1 MAYPITQE
9 VLDLFTTQ
17 HRQIVDITFNGVAE
31 TKTLTEKDVI
41 QGGLSIDRYC
51 VSGSRIEIGSAVAAE
66 LSLTLDNTDGKFNDT
81 TFEGAELFINVGT
94 KKWEARK
101 WENAVEHFIPM
112 GYFTVD
118 NSPRKL
124 SHITLSALDRM
135 VHFDKDVE
143 PERLSFPMTVGNL
156 LEQICNICNV
166 ELATDILTLINQD
179 YVINEYPQGDD
190 LIYRQL
196 LMWIAEI
203 TGTCA
208 YIDWE
213 GKLRLEWYK
222 TESSA
227 RIDATMR
234 FSSDLLENALTISGV
249 RIKVSDEENVLYG
262 DESYALLIEGNNL
275 IQHDSEA
282 LAQSIYN
289 KVGGFTYTPY
299 ECVAKP
305 FVNLYPLDSIVFVDK
320 DGVEVPT
327 VVTNTTFLING
338 NIGISAKGETATN
351 DGYASANPL
360 TKQEAIIIEKAKKEA
375 NKNLSESVQSILSF
389 NELIS
394 NALGIYATVV
404 TDKSGGKQYYMH
416 DSPNLEDSNTI
427 YTLNAGGYAYTN
439 SGWNNGNPV
448 WQYGFDKNGNAIY
461 KKVCAYGMEVSNPN
475 GSYSA
480 TISPQAFEIW
490 QNAVLLLSASQNGL
504 KVYDGGITVY
514 KGTGS
519 NAEEMLYFDNS
530 GNIAM
535 NGYITQDGSN
545 LRLLVGSGYEIP
557 EGSTVGRWYS
567 GILLYDRI
575 ARYLRSDGTYKPFI
589 EFWAAS
595 SPECSVMEAMDKL
608 RICITGLEEE
618 TNYTRAEFT
627 STGGTLYGD
636 WQFSQDQ
643 KLNKG
648 LYAYNLGI
656 YRNSTITGQLYRSDA
671 NNTCLADMQG
681 QNVCLV
687 IKSGDSWKT
696 KLLAGIDSSTLYG
709 DWQFS
714 QNQKFNVD
722 IATTA
727 AFQLY
732 NGNTLVGNIYE
743 ADNNLVITNAAGDV
757 QLGVSGYNF
766 IRGHREHGYSKAII
780 YNYDLRAGS
789 NIIVDATKVGS
800 TNWDSS
806 GYYYIKMESGYGW
819 GIVVGTSYRI
829 SANGSG
835 GHLYGTWY
843 ANSCLGTTSDEDKK
857 NSIEELPEKYSALFD
872 NLRPVR
878 YKYNDGT
885 SDRFHT
891 GFIAQ
896 EVEQALTDS
905 EIDSQEFAG
914 FVKNEDGECFL
925 RYEEFIALA
934 VNEVQT
940 LKKKNSD
947 LEQRVADLESKL
959 ENILSKL
966 GGETNGGDN

>member
-17 HRQIVDITFNGVAE
+17 HRQIVDIAFNGVAE

-81 TFEGAELFINVGT
+81 AFEGAELFINVGT

-101 WENAVEHFIPM
+101 WEKAVEHFIPM

-143 PERLSFPMTVGNL
+143 PEKLSFPMTVGNL

-227 RIDATMR
+227 RIDAAMR

-249 RIKVSDEENVLYG
+249 RIKVSDEENVLCG
-262 DESYALLIEGNNL
+262 DESYALLIEGNGL
-275 IQHDSEA
+275 IQHDSEI
-282 LAQSIYN
+282 LAQSIYS

-299 ECVAKP
+299 ECIAKP
-305 FVNLYPLDSIVFVDK
+305 FINLYPLDSIVFVDK

-360 TKQEAIIIEKAKKEA
+360 TKQEAVIIEKVKKEA

-404 TDKSGGKQYYMH
+404 TDNSGGKQYYMH

-480 TISPQAFEIW
+480 TISPDAFKIW
-490 QNAVLLLSASQNGL
+490 QDAVLLLDASKEGL
-504 KVYDGGITVY
+504 KIFNGGITIF
-514 KGTGS
+514 KGVGS
-519 NAEEMLYFDNS
+519 SAKKAMYFDS
-530 GNIAM
+530 EGNIAID
-535 NGYITQDGSN
+535 GYLTQLGSSHRAIIGTN
-545 LRLLVGSGYEIP
+545 EQGYGGFYIYNRN
-557 EGSTVGRWYS
+557 SN
-567 GILLYDRI
+567 
-575 ARYLRSDGTYKPFI
+575 YLRSDGTYKPY
-589 EFWAAS
+589 
-595 SPECSVMEAMDKL
+595 
-608 RICITGLEEE
+608 LEVW
-618 TNYTRAEFT
+618 T
-627 STGGTLYGD
+627 STDNETYVEGTNSLLLGVSTVANESEGNYARVKIVPNGGYLYGAWD
-636 WQFSQDQ
+636 F
-643 KLNKG
+643 G
-648 LYAYNLGI
+648 
-656 YRNSTITGQLYRSDA
+656 
-671 NNTCLADMQG
+671 
-681 QNVCLV
+681 
-687 IKSGDSWKT
+687 
-696 KLLAGIDSSTLYG
+696 
-709 DWQFS
+709 
-714 QNQKFNVD
+714 QNQKFTKD

-727 AFQLY
+727 ALQLY
-732 NGNTLVGNIYE
+732 NGNTLILNMYHSSSNNPCIKSENGKTILFVVG
-743 ADNNLVITNAAGDV
+743 DNTRMEVESTGGGLIGNWRVVDANGYYRINTTTSGGTLYGAWDFNQEQKFSHTINAPAFICRSGSSKVMSLYISTTNNPCFNSDNGKDFFFSVGGTSRLAVRSTGGDMYGEW
-757 QLGVSGYNF
+757 QINTDSGYVSL
-766 IRGHREHGYSKAII
+766 ITDKTG
-780 YNYDLRAGS
+780 
-789 NIIVDATKVGS
+789 
-800 TNWDSS
+800 
-806 GYYYIKMESGYGW
+806 
-819 GIVVGTSYRI
+819 
-829 SANGSG
+829 NGG
-835 GHLYGTWY
+835 GKLWGTWY
-843 ANSCLGTTSDEDKK
+843 LGNSTAITSDENKK
-857 NSIEELPEKYSALFD
+857 NSIEELPEKYSVLFD

-914 FVKNEDGECFL
+914 FVKDENGECFL

-940 LKKKNSD
+940 FKKKNSD
-947 LEQRVADLESKL
+947 LEQRVADLENKL
-959 ENILSKL
+959 ETLLSKL

>member
-17 HRQIVDITFNGVAE
+17 HRQIVDITFKGVAE

-81 TFEGAELFINVGT
+81 AFEGAELFINVGT

-101 WENAVEHFIPM
+101 WEKAVEHFIPM

-124 SHITLSALDRM
+124 SNITLSALDRM
-135 VHFDKDVE
+135 VYFDKDVE
-143 PERLSFPMTVGNL
+143 PEKLSFPMTVGNL

-179 YVINEYPQGDD
+179 YVINEYPQGND

-227 RIDATMR
+227 RIDASMR

-249 RIKVSDEENVLYG
+249 RIKVSDEENVLCG
-262 DESYALLIEGNNL
+262 DESYALLIEGNSL
-275 IQHDSEA
+275 IQHDSET
-282 LAQSIYN
+282 LAQSIYS

-299 ECVAKP
+299 ECIAKP

-360 TKQEAIIIEKAKKEA
+360 TKQEAFIIEKVKKEA
-375 NKNLSESVQSILSF
+375 NKNLSENVQSILSF

-427 YTLNAGGYAYTN
+427 YTLNTGGFAYTN

-480 TISPQAFEIW
+480 TISPDAFKIW
-490 QNAVLLLSASQNGL
+490 QDAVLLLDASKEGL
-504 KVYDGGITVY
+504 KIFNGGITIF
-514 KGTGS
+514 KGVGS
-519 NAEEMLYFDNS
+519 SAKKAMYFDAD
-530 GNIAM
+530 GNIALD
-535 NGYITQDGSN
+535 GYLTQIDSPYRA
-545 LRLLVGSGYEIP
+545 LIGYDEQNHGGFYI
-557 EGSTVGRWYS
+557 
-567 GILLYDRI
+567 YDR
-575 ARYLRSDGTYKPFI
+575 RPNYLRNDGTYKPYI
-589 EFWAAS
+589 SMWS
-595 SPECSVMEAMDKL
+595 SSDYKSV
-608 RICITGLEEE
+608 ITGTNELRFMVSTIANEHEGNYSTLTITPTGSYLYGAWDFGQDQFFTRLIGSNTAFVLQDGDTRYGSFYHFSDGRVCLKSDYGE
-618 TNYTRAEFT
+618 DLLLSVGNYTLMEVK
-627 STGGTLYGD
+627 STGGALWGAWY
-636 WQFSQDQ
+636 
-643 KLNKG
+643 
-648 LYAYNLGI
+648 LG
-656 YRNSTITGQLYRSDA
+656 NST
-671 NNTCLADMQG
+671 
-681 QNVCLV
+681 
-687 IKSGDSWKT
+687 
-696 KLLAGIDSSTLYG
+696 
-709 DWQFS
+709 
-714 QNQKFNVD
+714 
-722 IATTA
+722 
-727 AFQLY
+727 
-732 NGNTLVGNIYE
+732 
-743 ADNNLVITNAAGDV
+743 
-757 QLGVSGYNF
+757 
-766 IRGHREHGYSKAII
+766 AI
-780 YNYDLRAGS
+780 
-789 NIIVDATKVGS
+789 
-800 TNWDSS
+800 
-806 GYYYIKMESGYGW
+806 
-819 GIVVGTSYRI
+819 
-829 SANGSG
+829 
-835 GHLYGTWY
+835 
-843 ANSCLGTTSDEDKK
+843 TSDENKK
-857 NSIEELPEKYSALFD
+857 NSIEQLPEKYSELFD

-878 YKYNDGT
+878 YKYNEGT

-947 LEQRVADLESKL
+947 LEQRVADLENKL
-959 ENILSKL
+959 ETLLNKS
-966 GGETNGGDN
+966 GGEANG

>member
-262 DESYALLIEGNNL
+262 DESYALLIEGNGL

-282 LAQSIYN
+282 LAQSIYS

-480 TISPQAFEIW
+480 TISPDAFKIW
-490 QNAVLLLSASQNGL
+490 QDAVLLLDASKEGL
-504 KVYDGGITVY
+504 KIFNGGITIF
-514 KGTGS
+514 KGVGS
-519 NAEEMLYFDNS
+519 SAKKAMYFDS
-530 GNIAM
+530 EGNIAID
-535 NGYITQDGSN
+535 GYLTQLGSSHRAIIGTN
-545 LRLLVGSGYEIP
+545 EQGYGGFYIYNRN
-557 EGSTVGRWYS
+557 SN
-567 GILLYDRI
+567 
-575 ARYLRSDGTYKPFI
+575 YLRSDGTYKPY
-589 EFWAAS
+589 
-595 SPECSVMEAMDKL
+595 
-608 RICITGLEEE
+608 LEVW
-618 TNYTRAEFT
+618 T
-627 STGGTLYGD
+627 STENNTYVEGTNELKFGVSTLDDESEGNYAHLSITPDGAETYGIWNINGALNIYNAVKVHNNMLQFWYNDGAAESGFVGTGTWGEKNILLLKSDGVPLYMTYADDSGNDGAHIVLEGSKGTLYGTFD
-636 WQFSQDQ
+636 FNQE
-643 KLNKG
+643 
-648 LYAYNLGI
+648 
-656 YRNSTITGQLYRSDA
+656 
-671 NNTCLADMQG
+671 
-681 QNVCLV
+681 
-687 IKSGDSWKT
+687 
-696 KLLAGIDSSTLYG
+696 
-709 DWQFS
+709 
-714 QNQKFNVD
+714 QKFSHTINAPAFICRSGSSKVMSLYISTGNNPCFNSDNGKDYFFSVD
-722 IATTA
+722 
-727 AFQLY
+727 
-732 NGNTLVGNIYE
+732 
-743 ADNNLVITNAAGDV
+743 GDV
-757 QLGVSGYNF
+757 RLAVRSTGGDMYGEWGIHTDSGY
-766 IRGHREHGYSKAII
+766 
-780 YNYDLRAGS
+780 
-789 NIIVDATKVGS
+789 
-800 TNWDSS
+800 
-806 GYYYIKMESGYGW
+806 
-819 GIVVGTSYRI
+819 TSLI
-829 SANGSG
+829 TDQTGNGG
-835 GHLYGTWY
+835 GHLWGTWY
-843 ANSCLGTTSDEDKK
+843 LGNSTAITSDENKK
-857 NSIEELPEKYSALFD
+857 NSIEELPEKYSVLFD

-914 FVKNEDGECFL
+914 FVKDENGECFL

-947 LEQRVADLESKL
+947 LEQRVANLENKL
-959 ENILSKL
+959 ETLLSKL

>member
-101 WENAVEHFIPM
+101 WEKAVEHFIPM

-143 PERLSFPMTVGNL
+143 PEKLSFPMTVGNL

-227 RIDATMR
+227 RIDAAMR

-249 RIKVSDEENVLYG
+249 RIKVSDEENVLFG
-262 DESYALLIEGNNL
+262 DESYALLIEGNGL
-275 IQHDSEA
+275 IQHDSET
-282 LAQSIYN
+282 LAQSIYS

-299 ECVAKP
+299 ECIAKP

-360 TKQEAIIIEKAKKEA
+360 TKQESVIIEKVKKEA

-404 TDKSGGKQYYMH
+404 TDDSGGKQYYMH

-427 YTLNAGGYAYTN
+427 YTLNTGGFAYTN

-480 TISPQAFEIW
+480 TISPDAFKIW
-490 QNAVLLLSASQNGL
+490 QNAVLLLDASKEGL
-504 KVYDGGITVY
+504 KIFNGGITIF
-514 KGTGS
+514 KGVGS
-519 NAEEMLYFDNS
+519 YAKKAMYFDS
-530 GNIAM
+530 EGNIAID
-535 NGYITQDGSN
+535 GYLTQLGSKYKALIGSN
-545 LRLLVGSGYEIP
+545 EQGYGGFYIYNQN
-557 EGSTVGRWYS
+557 SN
-567 GILLYDRI
+567 
-575 ARYLRSDGTYKPFI
+575 YLRNDGTYKPYFEVWSSTNNHTYIEGTNELKLGVSTIADEDEGNYAHLSITPDGAETYGIWNINGALNIYNAVKVHNNMLQFWYDDGNAESGFI
-589 EFWAAS
+589 GTGTWG
-595 SPECSVMEAMDKL
+595 DKKIL
-608 RICITGLEEE
+608 LLKSDGVPLYMTYADDSGNDGAHIVLEG
-618 TNYTRAEFT
+618 
-627 STGGTLYGD
+627 SKGTLYGAFD
-636 WQFSQDQ
+636 FNQDQ
-643 KLNKG
+643 FFNYNIGSAYGFVLQVGSTRYGSFYKASNNNIVFNTDRGTDLVFQVNGDGKLI
-648 LYAYNLGI
+648 A
-656 YRNSTITGQLYRSDA
+656 NSTGGKMYGSWSISSYH
-671 NNTCLADMQG
+671 
-681 QNVCLV
+681 
-687 IKSGDSWKT
+687 SGDSNAKAGWYT
-696 KLLAGIDSSTLYG
+696 SLVTDQTGTGGGKL
-709 DWQFS
+709 W
-714 QNQKFNVD
+714 
-722 IATTA
+722 
-727 AFQLY
+727 
-732 NGNTLVGNIYE
+732 
-743 ADNNLVITNAAGDV
+743 
-757 QLGVSGYNF
+757 
-766 IRGHREHGYSKAII
+766 
-780 YNYDLRAGS
+780 
-789 NIIVDATKVGS
+789 
-800 TNWDSS
+800 
-806 GYYYIKMESGYGW
+806 
-819 GIVVGTSYRI
+819 
-829 SANGSG
+829 
-835 GHLYGTWY
+835 GTWY
-843 ANSCLGTTSDEDKK
+843 LGNSTAITSDENKK

-896 EVEQALTDS
+896 EVEQALTNS

-959 ENILSKL
+959 ETILSKL

>member
-17 HRQIVDITFNGVAE
+17 HRQIVDITFKGVAE

-81 TFEGAELFINVGT
+81 AFEGAELFINVGT

-101 WENAVEHFIPM
+101 WEKAVEHFIPM

-124 SHITLSALDRM
+124 SNITLSALDRM
-135 VHFDKDVE
+135 VYFDKDVE
-143 PERLSFPMTVGNL
+143 PEKLSFPMTVGNL

-166 ELATDILTLINQD
+166 ELATDIITLINQD
-179 YVINEYPQGDD
+179 YVINEYPQGND

-227 RIDATMR
+227 RIDASMR

-249 RIKVSDEENVLYG
+249 RIKVSDEENVLCG
-262 DESYALLIEGNNL
+262 DESYALLIEGNGL
-275 IQHDSEA
+275 IQHDSET
-282 LAQSIYN
+282 LAQSIYS

-299 ECVAKP
+299 ECIAKP

-360 TKQEAIIIEKAKKEA
+360 TKQEAFIIEKVKKEA
-375 NKNLSESVQSILSF
+375 NKNLSENVQSILSF

-427 YTLNAGGYAYTN
+427 YTLNTGGFAYTN

-480 TISPQAFEIW
+480 TISPDAFKIW
-490 QNAVLLLSASQNGL
+490 QDAVLLLDASKEGL
-504 KVYDGGITVY
+504 KIFNGGITIF
-514 KGTGS
+514 KGVGS
-519 NAEEMLYFDNS
+519 SAKKAMYFDAD
-530 GNIAM
+530 GNIALD
-535 NGYITQDGSN
+535 GYLTQIDSPYRA
-545 LRLLVGSGYEIP
+545 LIGYDEQGHGGFYI
-557 EGSTVGRWYS
+557 
-567 GILLYDRI
+567 YDR
-575 ARYLRSDGTYKPFI
+575 RPNYLRNDGTYKPYI
-589 EFWAAS
+589 SMWS
-595 SPECSVMEAMDKL
+595 SSDYKSV
-608 RICITGLEEE
+608 ITG
-618 TNYTRAEFT
+618 TNELRFMVSTIANEHEGNYSTLTITPTGSYLYGAWDFGQDQFFTRLIGSNTAFVLQDGDTRYGSFYHFSDGRVCLKSDYGEDLLLSVGNNT
-627 STGGTLYGD
+627 LMEVKSTGGAL
-636 WQFSQDQ
+636 
-643 KLNKG
+643 
-648 LYAYNLGI
+648 LGAW
-656 YRNSTITGQLYRSDA
+656 D
-671 NNTCLADMQG
+671 
-681 QNVCLV
+681 
-687 IKSGDSWKT
+687 
-696 KLLAGIDSSTLYG
+696 
-709 DWQFS
+709 FS
-714 QNQKFNVD
+714 QNQKFTKD

-727 AFQLY
+727 AFQLH
-732 NGNTLVGNIYE
+732 NGSTLVFNMYRSTSDNSCLKSENGKDILFIVGNNIRMAVKSTGGYLYG
-743 ADNNLVITNAAGDV
+743 AWYCDNN
-757 QLGVSGYNF
+757 
-766 IRGHREHGYSKAII
+766 
-780 YNYDLRAGS
+780 
-789 NIIVDATKVGS
+789 
-800 TNWDSS
+800 
-806 GYYYIKMESGYGW
+806 
-819 GIVVGTSYRI
+819 
-829 SANGSG
+829 
-835 GHLYGTWY
+835 
-843 ANSCLGTTSDEDKK
+843 LGTTSDENKK
-857 NSIEELPEKYSALFD
+857 NSIEQLPEKYSELFD

-878 YKYNDGT
+878 YKYNEGT

-947 LEQRVADLESKL
+947 LEQRVADLENKL
-959 ENILSKL
+959 ETLLNKS
-966 GGETNGGDN
+966 GGEANG

>member
-1 MAYPITQE
+1 MSYPITQD

-17 HRQIVDITFNGVAE
+17 HRQLADITFNGVAE

-66 LSLTLDNTDGKFNDT
+66 LSLTLDNTNGRFNDT
-81 TFEGAELFINVGT
+81 VFEGAELFINVGT

-101 WENAVEHFIPM
+101 WEKAVEHFIPM

-124 SHITLSALDRM
+124 SRITLSALDRM

-143 PERLSFPMTVGNL
+143 PEKLSFPMTVGNL

-179 YVINEYPQGDD
+179 YVINKYPQGDD

-208 YIDWE
+208 YIDWD

-227 RIDATMR
+227 RIDAAVR

-249 RIKVSDEENVLYG
+249 RIKVSDEESVLCG
-262 DESYALLIEGNNL
+262 DESYALLIEGNSL
-275 IQHDSEA
+275 IQHDSET
-282 LAQSIYN
+282 LAQSIYS

-299 ECVAKP
+299 ECIAKP

-360 TKQEAIIIEKAKKEA
+360 TKQEAVIIEKVKKEA

-404 TDKSGGKQYYMH
+404 TDDGGGKQYYMH
-416 DSPNLEDSNTI
+416 DSPKLEDSNTI

-480 TISPQAFEIW
+480 TISPDAFKIW
-490 QNAVLLLSASQNGL
+490 QDAVLLLDASKEGL
-504 KVYDGGITVY
+504 KIFNGGITIF
-514 KGTGS
+514 KGVGS
-519 NAEEMLYFDNS
+519 YAKKAMYFDTD
-530 GNIAM
+530 GNIALD
-535 NGYITQDGSN
+535 GYLTQIGSPYRALIGWN
-545 LRLLVGSGYEIP
+545 EQN
-557 EGSTVGRWYS
+557 EGGFC
-567 GILLYDRI
+567 IYDRTSNH
-575 ARYLRSDGTYKPFI
+575 LRPDGTYKP
-589 EFWAAS
+589 
-595 SPECSVMEAMDKL
+595 
-608 RICITGLEEE
+608 
-618 TNYTRAEFT
+618 YAEIWT
-627 STGGTLYGD
+627 STNNNTVIEGT
-636 WQFSQDQ
+636 
-643 KLNKG
+643 NG
-648 LYAYNLGI
+648 LHFVV
-656 YRNSTITGQLYRSDA
+656 STIESENDGNYSILELTPTGGMCFGVWDF
-671 NNTCLADMQG
+671 N
-681 QNVCLV
+681 
-687 IKSGDSWKT
+687 
-696 KLLAGIDSSTLYG
+696 
-709 DWQFS
+709 
-714 QNQKFNVD
+714 QNQKFSKD
-722 IATTA
+722 IGTAA

-732 NGNTLVGNIYE
+732 DGNTLAGNMYA
-743 ADNNLVITNAAGDV
+743 ADNNFVITNSVGNV
-757 QLGVSGYNF
+757 QLGVG
-766 IRGHREHGYSKAII
+766 G
-780 YNYDLRAGS
+780 
-789 NIIVDATKVGS
+789 
-800 TNWDSS
+800 
-806 GYYYIKMESGYGW
+806 
-819 GIVVGTSYRI
+819 SYRI
-829 SANGSG
+829 VANGNGGILYGEWNVSTDSG
-835 GHLYGTWY
+835 YISLITDRTGTGGGKLWGTWY
-843 ANSCLGTTSDEDKK
+843 LGNSTAITSDENKK
-857 NSIEELPEKYSALFD
+857 NSIEKLPEKYSALFD

-896 EVEQALTDS
+896 EIEQALTDS

-940 LKKKNSD
+940 LKKKNID

-959 ENILSKL
+959 ETLLSKL
-966 GGETNGGDN
+966 GGEINGGDN

>member
-17 HRQIVDITFNGVAE
+17 HRQIVDITFKGVAE

-81 TFEGAELFINVGT
+81 AFEGAELFINVGT

-101 WENAVEHFIPM
+101 WEKAVEHFIPM

-124 SHITLSALDRM
+124 SNITLSALDRM

-143 PERLSFPMTVGNL
+143 PEKLSFPMTVGNL

-166 ELATDILTLINQD
+166 ELATDIITLINQD
-179 YVINEYPQGDD
+179 YVINEYPQGND

-227 RIDATMR
+227 RIDASMR

-249 RIKVSDEENVLYG
+249 RIKVSDEENVLCG
-262 DESYALLIEGNNL
+262 DESYALLIEGNSL
-275 IQHDSEA
+275 IQHDSET
-282 LAQSIYN
+282 LAQSIYS

-299 ECVAKP
+299 ECIAKP

-360 TKQEAIIIEKAKKEA
+360 TKQEAFIIEKVKKEA
-375 NKNLSESVQSILSF
+375 NKNLSENVQSILSF

-427 YTLNAGGYAYTN
+427 YTLNTGGFAYTN

-480 TISPQAFEIW
+480 TISPDAFKIW
-490 QNAVLLLSASQNGL
+490 QDAVLLLDASKEGL
-504 KVYDGGITVY
+504 KIFNGGITIF
-514 KGTGS
+514 KGVGS
-519 NAEEMLYFDNS
+519 SAKKAMYFDAD
-530 GNIAM
+530 GNIALD
-535 NGYITQDGSN
+535 GYLTQIDSPYRA
-545 LRLLVGSGYEIP
+545 LIGYDEQGHGGFYI
-557 EGSTVGRWYS
+557 
-567 GILLYDRI
+567 YDR
-575 ARYLRSDGTYKPFI
+575 RPNYLRNDGTYKPYI
-589 EFWAAS
+589 SMWS
-595 SPECSVMEAMDKL
+595 SSDYHSL
-608 RICITGLEEE
+608 ITG
-618 TNYTRAEFT
+618 TNELSFT
-627 STGGTLYGD
+627 VTTIANEHEGNYPRLTITPTGGYLYGAWD
-636 WQFSQDQ
+636 FSQDQ
-643 KLNKG
+643 FFTRLIGSNTAFVLQDGNTRYGSFYHFSDGRVCLKSDYGEDLLLSVGDYTLMEVKSTG
-648 LYAYNLGI
+648 GALWGAWYLG
-656 YRNSTITGQLYRSDA
+656 NST
-671 NNTCLADMQG
+671 
-681 QNVCLV
+681 
-687 IKSGDSWKT
+687 
-696 KLLAGIDSSTLYG
+696 
-709 DWQFS
+709 
-714 QNQKFNVD
+714 
-722 IATTA
+722 
-727 AFQLY
+727 
-732 NGNTLVGNIYE
+732 
-743 ADNNLVITNAAGDV
+743 
-757 QLGVSGYNF
+757 
-766 IRGHREHGYSKAII
+766 AI
-780 YNYDLRAGS
+780 
-789 NIIVDATKVGS
+789 
-800 TNWDSS
+800 
-806 GYYYIKMESGYGW
+806 
-819 GIVVGTSYRI
+819 
-829 SANGSG
+829 
-835 GHLYGTWY
+835 
-843 ANSCLGTTSDEDKK
+843 TSDENKK
-857 NSIEELPEKYSALFD
+857 NSIEQLPEKYSELFD

-878 YKYNDGT
+878 YKYNEGT

-914 FVKNEDGECFL
+914 FIKNEDGECFL

-947 LEQRVADLESKL
+947 LEQRVADLENKL
-959 ENILSKL
+959 ETLLNKS
-966 GGETNGGDN
+966 GGEANG

>member
-17 HRQIVDITFNGVAE
+17 HRQIVDITFNGVTE

-66 LSLTLDNTDGKFNDT
+66 LSLILDNTDGKFNDT

-143 PERLSFPMTVGNL
+143 PEKLSFPMTVGNL

-222 TESSA
+222 NESSA

-282 LAQSIYN
+282 LAQSIYS

-375 NKNLSESVQSILSF
+375 NKNLSDSVQSILSF

-404 TDKSGGKQYYMH
+404 TDDSGGKQYYMH

-427 YTLNAGGYAYTN
+427 YTLNTGGFAYTN
-439 SGWNNGNPV
+439 DGWNNGNPV

-480 TISPQAFEIW
+480 TISPDAFKIW
-490 QNAVLLLSASQNGL
+490 QDAVLLLDASKEGL
-504 KVYDGGITVY
+504 KIFNGGITIF
-514 KGTGS
+514 KGVGS
-519 NAEEMLYFDNS
+519 SAKKAMYFDAD
-530 GNIAM
+530 GNIALD
-535 NGYITQDGSN
+535 GYLTQINSPYRALIGWNEQNYGGFYIYNRNS
-545 LRLLVGSGYEIP
+545 
-557 EGSTVGRWYS
+557 
-567 GILLYDRI
+567 
-575 ARYLRSDGTYKPFI
+575 AYLRTDGTYKPYLEIWSSTDHDTVI
-589 EFWAAS
+589 E
-595 SPECSVMEAMDKL
+595 
-608 RICITGLEEE
+608 G
-618 TNYTRAEFT
+618 TNKINFVVTTIANESEGNYSRLSLTP
-627 STGGTLYGD
+627 TGGVCYGAWD
-636 WQFSQDQ
+636 F
-643 KLNKG
+643 G
-648 LYAYNLGI
+648 
-656 YRNSTITGQLYRSDA
+656 
-671 NNTCLADMQG
+671 
-681 QNVCLV
+681 
-687 IKSGDSWKT
+687 
-696 KLLAGIDSSTLYG
+696 
-709 DWQFS
+709 
-714 QNQKFNVD
+714 QNQKFTKD

-727 AFQLY
+727 ALQLY
-732 NGNTLVGNIYE
+732 NDSTLIFNMYHSTSNNPCLKSENGKDILFIVGGNTRMEVKSTGGALIGNWYVVDTNGYYRINTTTSGGTLYGAWDFNQEQKFTHTINAPAFICRSGSTKVMSLYISTTSNPCFNSDNGKDFFFSVGGTSRL
-743 ADNNLVITNAAGDV
+743 AVRSTGGDMYGEW
-757 QLGVSGYNF
+757 QINTDSGYVSL
-766 IRGHREHGYSKAII
+766 ITDKTG
-780 YNYDLRAGS
+780 
-789 NIIVDATKVGS
+789 
-800 TNWDSS
+800 
-806 GYYYIKMESGYGW
+806 
-819 GIVVGTSYRI
+819 
-829 SANGSG
+829 NGG
-835 GHLYGTWY
+835 GKLWGTWY
-843 ANSCLGTTSDEDKK
+843 LGNSTAITSDENKK
-857 NSIEELPEKYSALFD
+857 NSIEELPEKYSVLFD

-914 FVKNEDGECFL
+914 FVKDENGECFL

-947 LEQRVADLESKL
+947 LEQRVADLENKL
-959 ENILSKL
+959 ETLLNKL

>member
-17 HRQIVDITFNGVAE
+17 HRQIVDITFKGVAE

-143 PERLSFPMTVGNL
+143 PEKLSFPMTVGNL

-208 YIDWE
+208 YIDWD

-282 LAQSIYN
+282 LAQSIYS

-360 TKQEAIIIEKAKKEA
+360 TKQEAVIIEKVKKEA

-394 NALGIYATVV
+394 NALGIYTTVV

-480 TISPQAFEIW
+480 TISPDAFKIW
-490 QNAVLLLSASQNGL
+490 QNAVLLLDASKEGL
-504 KVYDGGITVY
+504 KIFNGGITIF
-514 KGTGS
+514 KGVGSSAKKAMYFDSEGDIAFDGYLTRLGSSHSALIGS
-519 NAEEMLYFDNS
+519 NEQ
-530 GNIAM
+530 
-535 NGYITQDGSN
+535 GYGGFYIYNKTTDF
-545 LRLLVGSGYEIP
+545 LRKN
-557 EGSTVGRWYS
+557 
-567 GILLYDRI
+567 
-575 ARYLRSDGTYKPFI
+575 GTYKPYFEVWTSTDAETYIEGTNVLLLGVSTLTDENEGNYARVKIVPNGGYLYGAWDFGQEQNFTKTINAPAFI
-589 EFWAAS
+589 CKSGNTKIMSLYKSTTDNPCFNS
-595 SPECSVMEAMDKL
+595 DNGKDIIFCVGGKSKL
-608 RICITGLEEE
+608 T
-618 TNYTRAEFT
+618 AK
-627 STGGTLYGD
+627 STGGDMDGK
-636 WQFSQDQ
+636 W
-643 KLNKG
+643 
-648 LYAYNLGI
+648 GI
-656 YRNSTITGQLYRSDA
+656 HTD
-671 NNTCLADMQG
+671 
-681 QNVCLV
+681 
-687 IKSGDSWKT
+687 
-696 KLLAGIDSSTLYG
+696 
-709 DWQFS
+709 
-714 QNQKFNVD
+714 
-722 IATTA
+722 
-727 AFQLY
+727 
-732 NGNTLVGNIYE
+732 
-743 ADNNLVITNAAGDV
+743 
-757 QLGVSGYNF
+757 SGYTSL
-766 IRGHREHGYSKAII
+766 IT
-780 YNYDLRAGS
+780 DQ
-789 NIIVDATKVGS
+789 T
-800 TNWDSS
+800 
-806 GYYYIKMESGYGW
+806 
-819 GIVVGTSYRI
+819 GT
-829 SANGSG
+829 GG

-843 ANSCLGTTSDEDKK
+843 LGNSLLTSSDENKK

-896 EVEQALTDS
+896 EIEQALIDS

-914 FVKNEDGECFL
+914 FAKDQNGECFL

-940 LKKKNSD
+940 LKKKNRD
-947 LEQRVADLESKL
+947 LENRVAELENKL
-959 ENILSKL
+959 ETILNKL
-966 GGETNGGDN
+966 GGEIKGGDN